1 MNYLLNKDLSLK
13 AKGLLSLLITLK
25 ESNIKISQSSIL
37 RFCTDG
43 DCSLQSCINELKKH
57 GYLSIKSVSS
67 TNGQLNGFNW
77 YVYEDNYKES

>member
-43 DCSLQSCINELKKH
+43 DCSLQSSINELKKR
-57 GYLSIKSVSS
+57 GYLSIKPVSS
-67 TNGQLNGFNW
+67 TNGQLKGFNW

>member
-1 MNYLLNKDLSLK
+1 MNYLLNKNLSLK

-43 DCSLQSCINELKKH
+43 DGSLQSGINELKEH
-57 GYLSIKSVSS
+57 GYLSIKLAS
-67 TNGQLNGFNW
+67 TNGRLNGFNW

>member
-25 ESNIKISQSSIL
+25 DSNIKISQSSIL

-43 DCSLQSCINELKKH
+43 DSSLQSGINELKKH
-57 GYLSIKSVSS
+57 GYLSIKPAS
-67 TNGQLNGFNW
+67 TNGQFKGFNW

>member
-25 ESNIKISQSSIL
+25 ESNIKISQSSVL

-43 DCSLQSCINELKKH
+43 DSSLQSGINELKKH

>member
-43 DCSLQSCINELKKH
+43 DYSLQSCINELKKR
-57 GYLSIKSVSS
+57 GYLSIKPVSS